1 MSINLHLPDS
11 IILKPCITVFG
22 VGGAGCNAV
31 NNMINANLEGA
42 KFVVANT
49 DSQALHLSQ
58 AEHKIQLGATIT
70 KGLGAGASPEV
81 GRAAAEEAIE
91 EISNLLD
98 NSNMVFITA
107 GMGGGTGTGAAPVIA
122 KLARERGIL
131 TVGVVTKPFH
141 FEGLHRMRLAD
152 TGLSELQRFVDTLI
166 VIPNQ
171 NLFKIANAKT
181 TFADAFKM
189 ADDVLHAG
197 VRGITDLM
205 IMPGL
210 INLDFADIR
219 TVMSEMGKA
228 MMGTGEAQGENRA
241 IAAAEAAISN
251 PLLDNCSMKGAKGVL
266 INISGGYDMTLFEV
280 DEAANRI
287 REEVDPEANIIFGS
301 AFNPDLDGII
311 RVSVVATGIDQHAM
325 EAQATASNKASTIQ
339 QMQQLYKTDSR
350 SPMSSLAQSMQSMF
364 NPIAQPHIPQESVV
378 LSTPIAHT
386 TATSHKEEE
395 IQDEQL
401 EEKPQQEQQD
411 STPEIETKYH
421 GVFFSPRPFDPNYEP
436 QQSTREPMVK
446 TRSEKA
452 PAKAPLSLFSR
463 MANSVGLGGLTNSKE
478 NEIEEDEDKSIYM
491 LKAERQTDGEEDL
504 ITEEMLNIPAYQR
517 RK

>member
-1 MSINLHLPDS
+1 MSINLHIPES
-11 IILKPCITVFG
+11 VMLKPCITVFG

-49 DSQALHLSQ
+49 DSQALHLSN
-58 AEHKIQLGATIT
+58 AVHKIQLGANIT
-70 KGLGAGASPEV
+70 KGLGAGASPEI
-81 GRAAAEEAIE
+81 GRASAEEAIE
-91 EISNLLD
+91 EIEKHLTE
-98 NSNMVFITA
+98 SNMVFITA
-107 GMGGGTGTGAAPVIA
+107 GMGGGTGTGAAPVVA

-141 FEGLHRMRLAD
+141 FEGMHRMKLAES
-152 TGLSELQRFVDTLI
+152 GLSELQRFVDTLI

-241 IAAAEAAISN
+241 IVAAEAAISN
-251 PLLDNCSMKGAKGVL
+251 PLLDNCSMKGARGVL
-266 INISGGYDMTLFEV
+266 INITGGYDMTLFEV

-301 AFNPDLDGII
+301 AFNADLDGTI
-311 RVSVVATGIDQHAM
+311 RVSVVATGIEQNSLLN
-325 EAQATASNKASTIQ
+325 QQKPNVQPSTIQ
-339 QMQQLYKTDSR
+339 QIQQLYINDSKPAPS
-350 SPMSSLAQSMQSMF
+350 SPNLAF
-364 NPIAQPHIPQESVV
+364 NNNAAPISE
-378 LSTPIAHT
+378 
-386 TATSHKEEE
+386 KEDRYPG
-395 IQDEQL
+395 I
-401 EEKPQQEQQD
+401 
-411 STPEIETKYH
+411 
-421 GVFFSPRPFDPNYEP
+421 FFSPRPIDPT
-436 QQSTREPMVK
+436 QSEVITKPESEVVQEHKVEEQKDSTEFKPIAPKLSTIKPEREKPI
-446 TRSEKA
+446 SEKET
-452 PAKAPLSLFSR
+452 AKSSFSLFGR
-463 MANSVGLGGLTNSKE
+463 MANSVMRIGKTDQEKHEEKSILELS
-478 NEIEEDEDKSIYM
+478 EEDNHNSD
-491 LKAERQTDGEEDL
+491 DHF

>member
-11 IILKPCITVFG
+11 VILKPCITVFG

-31 NNMINANLEGA
+31 NNMINSNLEGA

-49 DSQALHLSQ
+49 DSQALHLSN
-58 AEHKIQLGATIT
+58 AEHKIQLGASIT
-70 KGLGAGASPEV
+70 KGLGAGASPEI
-81 GRAAAEEAIE
+81 GRASAEEAIE
-91 EISNLLD
+91 DIEKLLGD
-98 NSNMVFITA
+98 SNMIFITA

-152 TGLSELQRFVDTLI
+152 SGLEELQRFVDTLI

-171 NLFKIANAKT
+171 NLFKIANANT

-189 ADDVLHAG
+189 ADDVLHSG

-228 MMGTGEAQGENRA
+228 MMGTGEAQGENRS
-241 IAAAEAAISN
+241 ILAAEAAISN

-266 INISGGYDMTLFEV
+266 INISGGFDMTLFEV

-301 AFNPDLDGII
+301 AFNGDLEGII
-311 RVSVVATGIDQHAM
+311 RVSVVATGIELPQM
-325 EAQATASNKASTIQ
+325 ASHTFSKAPTPPAAVQPSTIQ
-339 QMQQLYKTDSR
+339 QMQQLY
-350 SPMSSLAQSMQSMF
+350 
-364 NPIAQPHIPQESVV
+364 QPDPKVSFTPAAPAAPQERDDKRY
-378 LSTPIAHT
+378 P
-386 TATSHKEEE
+386 
-395 IQDEQL
+395 
-401 EEKPQQEQQD
+401 
-411 STPEIETKYH
+411 
-421 GVFFSPRPFDPNYEP
+421 GVFFSPKPEEPELESQHVASSNPVEEAPSEEKIIQEEIEQKDIPVIIPPKIPQPDPINKPE
-436 QQSTREPMVK
+436 S
-446 TRSEKA
+446 
-452 PAKAPLSLFSR
+452 LSLFGR
-463 MANSVGLGGLTNSKE
+463 MANSVRSFTN
-478 NEIEEDEDKSIYM
+478 NEEEEDDALYVLSGDKEESAEDKM
-491 LKAERQTDGEEDL
+491 V
-504 ITEEMLNIPAYQR
+504 TEEMLNVPAYQR

>member
-1 MSINLHLPDS
+1 MTLNLHLPDNV
-11 IILKPCITVFG
+11 ILKPCITVFG

-31 NNMINANLEGA
+31 NNMINSNLEGA

-49 DSQALHLSQ
+49 DAQALHLSN
-58 AEHKIQLGATIT
+58 AEHKIQLGASIT
-70 KGLGAGASPEV
+70 KGLGAGASPEI
-81 GRAAAEEAIE
+81 GKAAAEEAME
-91 EISNLLD
+91 EINNLLGD
-98 NSNMVFITA
+98 SNMVFITA

-122 KLARERGIL
+122 KLARDRGIL

-152 TGLSELQRFVDTLI
+152 SGLQELQRYVDTLI

-219 TVMSEMGKA
+219 AVMSEMGKA

-266 INISGGYDMTLFEV
+266 INISGGLDMTLFEV

-287 REEVDPEANIIFGS
+287 REEVDQEANIIFGS
-301 AFNPDLDGII
+301 AFNSDLDGII
-311 RVSVVATGIDQHAM
+311 RVSVVATGIDVAPQLSSDHRTM
-325 EAQATASNKASTIQ
+325 YKPSMMQQIQ
-339 QMQQLYKTDSR
+339 QIQKQEPIMQASI
-350 SPMSSLAQSMQSMF
+350 S
-364 NPIAQPHIPQESVV
+364 IQESVDLV
-378 LSTPIAHT
+378 E
-386 TATSHKEEE
+386 KEEE
-395 IQDEQL
+395 EILEELEDILEVQKAEEAPEPEK
-401 EEKPQQEQQD
+401 EEKPLG
-411 STPEIETKYH
+411 I
-421 GVFFSPRPFDPNYEP
+421 FFSPRAIDPNVDGPKETP
-436 QQSTREPMVK
+436 FVAPIK
-446 TRSEKA
+446 AKIEKE
-452 PAKAPLSLFSR
+452 PAKTSLGLFEKV
-463 MANSVGLGGLTNSKE
+463 ANSVRNFSARS
-478 NEIEEDEDKSIYM
+478 EDKDEIYI
-491 LKAERQTDGEEDL
+491 LSDEKNIGIDDEL